1 MVANSRAKTNDDTE
15 GLVKFLVDKD
25 TDKILGCHI
34 IGSLAGDLISEAVL
48 AIEYEASAEDI
59 ARTSHAHPTSTY
71 LSLLLPC

>member
-34 IGSLAGDLISEAVL
+34 VRLPPSPLHMILDVL
-48 AIEYEASAEDI
+48 RGGELY
-59 ARTSHAHPTSTY
+59 
-71 LSLLLPC
+71 